1 MKIGDTLSL
10 LKNGYKAE
18 EIKEISALSD
28 GNVEI
33 MELAKSAQNM
43 DEFKTLLE
51 ISREEPAKDK
61 APEPPAE
68 HAESEQPPQEPDKE
82 KAELLKE
89 NEELKKMLEQAQK
102 ANVSRDASGDAGDT
116 TEEQLM
122 DLMRSIY

>member
-10 LKNGYKAE
+10 LKNGYKSE
-18 EIKEISALSD
+18 EIKEISALSE

-51 ISREEPAKDK
+51 ISRVEPAKEQT
-61 APEPPAE
+61 PEPPAE
-68 HAESEQPPQEPDKE
+68 HAESEQSPQETDKE

-102 ANVSRDASGDAGDT
+102 ANVSKDASGGAGDT

-122 DLMRSIY
+122 DLMRSLY

>member
-10 LKNGYKAE
+10 LKNGYKAD
-18 EIKEISALSD
+18 EIKEISALSE

-51 ISREEPAKDK
+51 ISREEPANDK
-61 APEPPAE
+61 AHEPPAE
-68 HAESEQPPQEPDKE
+68 HAESEQSPQEPDKE

-102 ANVSRDASGDAGDT
+102 ANVSKDASGGAGDT

-122 DLMRSIY
+122 DLMRSLY